1 MLKRLTK
8 AHSDDASKINLRT
21 DLLSSGSQFKVSKE
35 LFGGTAK
42 PQEVTMQFHD
52 GEIFYREESCAGRTF
67 RQGTAL
73 FEVRGATRACHKA
86 RVVLQ

>member
-52 GEIFYREESCAGRTF
+52 GEIFYREER
-67 RQGTAL
+67 L
-73 FEVRGATRACHKA
+73 RGAY
-86 RVVLQ
+86 LQTGNGTF